1 MSRCLAVAL
10 ILAAIMA
17 QPAAALEIRGGP
29 LSRVESTET
38 INDDLY
44 IASGRVNVD
53 GHVKGDVV
61 AAGGTVRVRGQVDGD
76 ALIAGGNVEVTG
88 RVGET
93 IRAFGGT
100 LTIEGPVGADVVV
113 VGGSVEIDQNARVT
127 RDVAVTGGEVML
139 RGSVGRNVMVAAG
152 RVVIAGNVG
161 GNVLV
166 RGGEVVV
173 DAAAV
178 IRGNLTYSSEQPVK
192 ISSDARVSGRV
203 IQEQY
208 PVRPMPSARTTRAF
222 RLVFGLVDFLWM
234 LVLALAMVA
243 LVPQGVGATA
253 DALSARFWGSL
264 GWGILLLIGIPIA
277 VIVLVV
283 VLVGIPVA
291 IVLLLAHILAV
302 FASHAAAALA
312 IGRVAITRASAYAQV
327 VIGVVIIAIAT
338 NLPVAGVFLRLAV
351 IAVGLGAVA
360 IAFWGRRRTPA
371 A

>member
-1 MSRCLAVAL
+1 MYRCLVVAL

-29 LSRVESTET
+29 LSRVEATET
-38 INDDLY
+38 IDDDVY
-44 IASGRVNVD
+44 IVSGRVNVD
-53 GHVKGDVV
+53 GHVKGDVI
-61 AAGGTVRVRGQVDGD
+61 AAGGTVRIRGQVDGD
-76 ALIAGGNVEVTG
+76 AMIAGGTVEVTG
-88 RVGET
+88 RVGQT
-93 IRAFGGT
+93 IRAVGGSVT
-100 LTIEGPVGADVVV
+100 VEGPVGGDVVV
-113 VGGSVEIDQNARVT
+113 IGGDVDIDQNARVT
-127 RDVAVTGGEVML
+127 RDVAVTGGALVL
-139 RGSVGRNVMVAAG
+139 RGSVGRNVIVAAG

-192 ISSDARVSGRV
+192 ISPNARVSGRV

-208 PVRPMPSARTTRAF
+208 PVRPMPSARATRAF
-222 RLVFGLVDFLWM
+222 RLVFGFVDFLWM
-234 LVLALAMVA
+234 LVLALALVA
-243 LVPQGVGATA
+243 LVPQGVSATA
-253 DALSARFWGSL
+253 DALSTRPWGSL
-264 GWGILLLIGIPIA
+264 GWGIVLLIGVPIA
-277 VIVLVV
+277 VIALAVI
-283 VLVGIPVA
+283 LVGIPVA

-312 IGRVAITRASAYAQV
+312 IGRIAITRASAYAQV
-327 VIGVVIIAIAT
+327 IIGVLVIAIAT

-360 IAFWGRRRTPA
+360 IAFWGRRRVPA

>member
-1 MSRCLAVAL
+1 MYRCLVVAL

-29 LSRVESTET
+29 LSRVEATET
-38 INDDLY
+38 IDDDVY
-44 IASGRVNVD
+44 IVSGRVNVD
-53 GHVKGDVV
+53 GHVKGDVI
-61 AAGGTVRVRGQVDGD
+61 AAGGTVRIRGQVDGD
-76 ALIAGGNVEVTG
+76 AMIAGGTVEVTG
-88 RVGET
+88 RVGQT
-93 IRAFGGT
+93 IRAVGGSVT
-100 LTIEGPVGADVVV
+100 VEGPVGGDVVV
-113 VGGSVEIDQNARVT
+113 IGGDVDIDQNARVT
-127 RDVAVTGGEVML
+127 RDVAVTGGVLVL
-139 RGSVGRNVMVAAG
+139 RGSVGRNVIVAAG

-192 ISSDARVSGRV
+192 ISPNARVSGRV

-208 PVRPMPSARTTRAF
+208 PVRPMPSARATRAF
-222 RLVFGLVDFLWM
+222 RVVFGFVDFLWM

-243 LVPQGVGATA
+243 LVPQGVSATA
-253 DALSARFWGSL
+253 DALSVRPWGSL
-264 GWGILLLIGIPIA
+264 CWGMALLIGIPIA
-277 VIVLVV
+277 VLALAVS
-283 VLVGIPVA
+283 LVGIPVA

-312 IGRVAITRASAYAQV
+312 IGRIALTRASAYAQV
-327 VIGVVIIAIAT
+327 IIGVLVIAIAT

-360 IAFWGRRRTPA
+360 IAFWGRRRVPA